1 MPVILTPTTLPVLT
15 KDEIRAFL
23 RDRADNNILLDQVQF
38 TDNDINTAINLA
50 VSEWNTITPT
60 TDDGADTIPKAALIL
75 GTARW
80 LMQSE
85 SFLQLRNQATYQDGE
100 IGPIGLD
107 DKFGAYAQLS
117 SSLRSEWLELAQSYK
132 IQKNMEASYGNLGSG
147 YRWVPR
153 TK

>member
-1 MPVILTPTTLPVLT
+1 MPVILSPTTLPVLT
-15 KDEIRAFL
+15 KDEIRTYM
-23 RDRADNNILLDQVQF
+23 RDRADNNILLDNVQF
-38 TDNDINTAINLA
+38 TDTDIDTAINLA

-60 TDDGADTIPKAALIL
+60 TNDSADTIPKAALIL
-75 GTARW
+75 GTCRW

-85 SFLQLRNQATYQDGE
+85 SFLQIRNQATYQDGE

-107 DKFGAYAQLS
+107 DKFGMYAQFS
-117 SSLRSEWLELAQSYK
+117 ASLRQEWLELAQSYK
-132 IQKNMEASYGNLGSG
+132 MQKNMESAYGNLGSG